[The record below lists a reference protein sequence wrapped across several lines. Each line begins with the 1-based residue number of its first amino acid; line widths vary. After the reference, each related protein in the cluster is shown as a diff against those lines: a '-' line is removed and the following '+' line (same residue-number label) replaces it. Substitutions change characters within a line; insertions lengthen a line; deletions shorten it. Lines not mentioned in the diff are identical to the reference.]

1 MQLLQ
6 SFLASLRW
14 ADGIDILVMSIII
27 YRFLLI
33 LQGTRAVQML
43 LGLSILGILWWASSS
58 YELFAVS
65 WLFRHFF
72 DYIFIIII
80 ILFQDQI
87 KSALVS
93 FGGSRLFSRT
103 NKEKIG
109 EQIEEVAEAVGA
121 LSRERTGALIVFE
134 KSQGLLNYTLTGTR
148 LESKVHSDVIYSLFQ
163 TKSPLHDGA
172 IILYNGVILSA
183 GCYLPLSKNVE
194 IDRHFGTRHRAA
206 LGISEVSDAVVVVV
220 SEETGRITVCVNQKF
235 ITVSGEEELR
245 NSLRIYLNDENERE
259 FLVSRNNA

>member
-6 SFLASLRW
+6 SFIASLRW
-14 ADGIDILVMSIII
+14 ADGVDVIVMSIII

-43 LGLSILGILWWASSS
+43 IGLSILGVLWWASSS
-58 YELFAVS
+58 YELFALS

-80 ILFQDQI
+80 VLFQDQI

-93 FGGSRLFSRT
+93 FGGSRIFSRAS
-103 NKEKIG
+103 KEKIG
-109 EQIEEVAEAVGA
+109 EQIEEVSEAIGA

-134 KSQGLLNYTLTGTR
+134 RAQGLLNYSLTGTR
-148 LESKVHSDVIYSLFQ
+148 LDAKVHSDVLYSLFQ

-172 IILYNGVILSA
+172 IILYNGLILSA

-194 IDRHFGTRHRAA
+194 IDRHLGTRHRAA
-206 LGISEVSDAVVVVV
+206 LGITEVSDAVVVVV
-220 SEETGRITVCVNQKF
+220 SEETGRISICVNQSF
-235 ITVSGEEELR
+235 IIVSNEEELR
-245 NSLRIYLNDENERE
+245 DQLRNILNDESSRE
-259 FLVSRNNA
+259 YSLSRSNS